1 MSVID
6 VSDINKED
14 FNQDKNEDQ
23 KDKEDKEKDKEKE
36 TSNLLDK
43 FSRYA
48 KEKKIEAY
56 CLMEKDNEIYFFV
69 VLACF
74 VFIIYTLTKSKLNPN
89 DRYNLNK
96 SFIYIVETNETI
108 NNFENRYK
116 HLYPTLNLTNQTP
129 HISEVMDA
137 RILYIHESNITNDYL
152 RHIRSIDYSEEE
164 KFEQI
169 LYNQVSTN
177 HKFDENRTNY
187 INTSKFTDLCKKEIL
202 INASQISQKELYNL
216 KEPTISIIIPVYN
229 KKNVI
234 MRTVRS
240 IQNQSFK
247 NIEIIL
253 VDDYSSDNIID
264 IYNKLLVE
272 DPRIRIFI
280 HMKNMGIFRS
290 RLDGFLYSRG
300 KYILNFNAGDLFY
313 DNLVLED
320 LYNTIV
326 RYNLDSLRF
335 SFKTY
340 RHVVDDIYSVSTHEY
355 PSKKMI
361 IKYGKFRENVRFF
374 SYGSICNRLIRSS
387 VILKGLDKVD
397 SYVFNA
403 YKNLW
408 EDTMWNSMV
417 NEATFGH
424 TTINRLGYVY
434 CTSTKI
440 ENNLKIGTQ
449 EERDHLIKEF
459 INYWLFDYEIL
470 QKDDKK
476 KRIIENLRQF
486 NMPDNTYYGIP
497 INLNYLNSNFT
508 PYFHLLDSLLNDVF
522 VENIDKSYVGELINN
537 FTLKYMN
544 KLYYVNESNTDTINA
559 LNDSNIVGNN
569 TLNYSNILVN
579 ITSNKSNSM
588 INNTLN
594 SFNYTF

>member
-14 FNQDKNEDQ
+14 FNHDKNEDQ
-23 KDKEDKEKDKEKE
+23 KDKEKE

-43 FSRYA
+43 FSQNA
-48 KEKKIEAY
+48 NEEKIETY
-56 CLMEKDNEIYFFV
+56 CVIEKDNEIFFFV
-69 VLACF
+69 ALVCF
-74 VFIIYTLTKSKLNPN
+74 VFIIYTLTKLKLNPN
-89 DRYNLNK
+89 DPNNLNR
-96 SFIYIVETNETI
+96 SFIYVVETNETI
-108 NNFENRYK
+108 KNLENRYK
-116 HLYPTLNLTNQTP
+116 HLYPTLNLTNQYP

-137 RILYIHESNITNDYL
+137 RILYIHESNITNNYIH
-152 RHIRSIDYSEEE
+152 HIRSIDYLEEE
-164 KFEQI
+164 DYEQK
-169 LYNQVSTN
+169 LYDLVSTN
-177 HKFDENRTNY
+177 LAFNENRSNY
-187 INTSKFTDLCKKEIL
+187 IDTNKFMDLCNKEIL
-202 INASQISQKELYNL
+202 INASQINQTELYNI

-253 VDDYSSDNIID
+253 VDDYSSDSIND
-264 IYNKLLVE
+264 IYNKLLLE

-326 RYNLDSLRF
+326 KYNLDSLRF
-335 SFKTY
+335 SFQTY
-340 RHVVDDIYSVSTHEY
+340 RHIIDNIYSISNHKY

-361 IKYGKFRENVRFF
+361 IKYGKIRENVRFF
-374 SYGSICNRLIRSS
+374 SYDSICNRLIRSN
-387 VILKGLDKVD
+387 VILKGLNNVD

-403 YKNLW
+403 YNNLL
-408 EDTMWNSMV
+408 EDTMWNSLV
-417 NEATFGH
+417 NEVTFGH
-424 TTINRLGYVY
+424 TTINRLGYIY

-440 ENNLKIGTQ
+440 ENNLTIDTQ
-449 EERDHLIKEF
+449 EQRDYLIKEF
-459 INYWLFDYEIL
+459 INYWLFDYEIS

-476 KRIIENLRQF
+476 KRIIENLRIF
-486 NMPDNTYYGIP
+486 NMPNNTYNGIP

-508 PYFHLLDSLLNDVF
+508 PYFHLLDSLLNDSF
-522 VENIDKSYVGELINN
+522 VEDIDKSYVGELINN
-537 FTLKYMN
+537 YTLKYMN
-544 KLYYVNESNTDTINA
+544 KLYYVNEAKSEIINT
-559 LNDSNIVGNN
+559 LNGSNILANN
-569 TLNYSNILVN
+569 TLNYSNIVV
-579 ITSNKSNSM
+579 
-588 INNTLN
+588 NNTLN
-594 SFNYTF
+594 YSNFLINITSK